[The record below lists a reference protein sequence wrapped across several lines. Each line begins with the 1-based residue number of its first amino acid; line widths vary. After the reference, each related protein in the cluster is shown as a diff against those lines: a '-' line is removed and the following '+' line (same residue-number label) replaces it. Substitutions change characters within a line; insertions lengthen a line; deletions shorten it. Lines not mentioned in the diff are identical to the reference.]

1 MEEQQIRDFVYRVSN
16 DEKLREELTSSPD
29 EVLRRESLSPRV
41 AEIVRK
47 LVPHLAFNTIFTT
60 LNPWWANGI
69 V

>member
-41 AEIVRK
+41 AEIVRR
-47 LVPHLAFNTIFTT
+47 LVPHLAFDSTFATS
-60 LNPWWANGI
+60 LSWWR
-69 V
+69 